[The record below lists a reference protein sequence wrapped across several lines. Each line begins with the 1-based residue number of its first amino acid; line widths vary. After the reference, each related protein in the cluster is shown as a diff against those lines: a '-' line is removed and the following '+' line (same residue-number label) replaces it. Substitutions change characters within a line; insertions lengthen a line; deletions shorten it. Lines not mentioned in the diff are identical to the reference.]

1 MGFRDIEK
9 ISTIPTTSLLPGIT
23 ISVILFR
30 MDGKNTIEI
39 NDFLPLAATFENA
52 ILVRFHE
59 PGTEFLRA
67 MERDIM

>member
-52 ILVRFHE
+52 IRFHE

-67 MERDIM
+67 MERDIT